1 MRTRALALTALALLV
16 ASGLLAA
23 VPAAS
28 GVNIT
33 DFIRDINT
41 SWGTPSSPTG
51 AAPGSTN
58 VPLTVTLQYV
68 YPLDASSV
76 QGFLTLPKGF
86 SLYDGT
92 NETFASSSGGVV
104 KDSVFQL
111 TFDGIF
117 LSSTL
122 SLGSYNFTLELWA
135 FSGSGLILEQ
145 NSTVSAYVEG
155 IPQLQFS
162 TPDPSLAAGGVD
174 EVPLLVT
181 NTGSGNASQ
190 VSLTVSASGASVLTP
205 SLRVQSLVAGQSATV
220 EVEVYVPPS
229 ASGSTVLLSMAASYD
244 DSYGAQHSSSQGVGL
259 YVGTAATSPLYF
271 ESGDSSLV
279 PGVTNT
285 IPITLTNRGTSPA
298 FQVHTQVSSSS
309 QVSILDQF
317 PDVAQLAANT
327 SVSASI
333 MIYVSASFANSPL
346 PLTFSFSY
354 TSQNGVTAS
363 CTQAMGLYTLNSNAS
378 LPSVLVSVSPL
389 KSVVNVG
396 TQSEVSF
403 DVEDVG
409 PAPLVSPVLSL
420 AVSSPLV
427 VTQNSSYAVSGRV
440 LRSGESVV
448 YDAMV
453 GSSTSASPGFYSAS
467 VTVTYID
474 QSGATKSATF
484 SSGLVLAGT
493 IQLVI
498 QSPQVTQGNTTLSV
512 SGEILN
518 EGFSNAYYASVTGI
532 IAGSKGTSPADYVG
546 EIDPNTPVPFSLTI
560 GYTPTSSTRAANISV
575 DVTFK
580 DTLGRQSEYTSNVQT
595 TLRPL
600 SSLLG
605 STSTSS
611 SSASG
616 TDLLTYLEVGVVAAL
631 VIVGA
636 VGFVYIRRNRAGT
649 QPAWPEQ
656 KADQGVI

>member
-1 MRTRALALTALALLV
+1 LRTRALALTALTLLV

-28 GVNIT
+28 GVNTT

-51 AAPGSTN
+51 AAPGSAN
-58 VPLTVTLQYV
+58 VPLTVTLEYV
-68 YPLDASSV
+68 YPLAASSI

-86 SLYDGT
+86 TLYDGT

-117 LSSTL
+117 LSPTL

-181 NTGSGNASQ
+181 NAGSGNASQ
-190 VSLTVSASGASVLTP
+190 VSLTVSASGGSVLTP
-205 SLRVQSLVAGQSATV
+205 LVRVQSLVAGQSATV
-220 EVEVYVPPS
+220 EVEVYVAPS
-229 ASGSTVLLSMAASYD
+229 ASGSTVLLSVTASYD
-244 DSYGAQHSSSQGVGL
+244 DWYGTQHSSNQGVGL
-259 YVGTAATSPLYF
+259 YVGTTAASPLYF
-271 ESGDSSLV
+271 ESGASSLV

-309 QVSILDQF
+309 QVSILTQF
-317 PDVAQLAANT
+317 PDVAELGANA

-354 TSQNGVTAS
+354 NSQGGVTAS
-363 CTQAMGLYTLNSNAS
+363 YTQAMGLYTLNSNAS

-403 DVEDVG
+403 NVEDVG

-427 VTQNSSYAVSGRV
+427 VTQNSSYAVSGGV

-453 GSSTSASPGFYSAS
+453 GSSISASPGFYTAS

-498 QSPQVTQGNTTLSV
+498 QSPQVTQGNTSLSV

-532 IAGSKGTSPADYVG
+532 ITGTKGTSPADYVG

-560 GYTPTSSTRAANISV
+560 GYTPTSSTRTANISV

-580 DTLGRQSEYTSNVQT
+580 DSLGRQGEYASNIQT

-611 SSASG
+611 GSASG
-616 TDLLTYLEVGVVAAL
+616 TDLLTYLEIGVVVAL

-649 QPAWPEQ
+649 RPAWPEE